1 MNKQILW
8 VLFCHG
14 SVENWCRTGKQTV
27 EYRIHGQSG
36 NKQAW
41 GKFNNLKGCVL
52 LHEVSDDQAH
62 MKETKL

>member
-14 SVENWCRTGKQTV
+14 SVENWHRTGKENGQQ
-27 EYRIHGQSG
+27 RIQGQSG

-41 GKFNNLKGCVL
+41 CKFNKCKGGVL
-52 LHEVSDDQAH
+52 LHQVSDDQTH
-62 MKETKL
+62 MKESKL